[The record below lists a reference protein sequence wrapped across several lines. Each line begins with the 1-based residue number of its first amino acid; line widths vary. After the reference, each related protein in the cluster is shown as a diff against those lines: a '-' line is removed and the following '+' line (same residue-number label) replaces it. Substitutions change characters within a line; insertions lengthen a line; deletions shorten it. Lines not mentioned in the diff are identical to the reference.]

1 MVCYIRFL
9 EISFSK
15 TLIIKIV
22 GDITMNKIII
32 ISGLMLFS
40 FFFGAGNL
48 IFPPMLGYTA
58 QHNMWLAM
66 GGFAITGILMP
77 YITVIVVAYMNGG
90 VESVGRKVHPIF
102 GLIFA
107 ICIYL
112 SIGALYGIPRAANVA
127 YEIGTQNILPV
138 HNHYTLIIFS
148 LLFFLIVYLVALYPN
163 RIVDNL
169 GKYLTPILIIMI
181 LVLCILV
188 FIHPEGSIGSPR
200 GEYTNAPVVSGILK
214 GYFTMDLVAALA
226 FSVVIAQTFKLNG
239 ITDRKK
245 LIPAVAKSG
254 FISAIL
260 LALIYFSLA
269 YLGATTS
276 HSGFKNGTDI
286 LTYNT
291 LRVFGA
297 YGNLVF
303 GIIVILACLT
313 TCIGLVNA
321 CAAFA
326 VQKLTKISYKIF
338 VLAFTLLGFLVSTLG
353 LDLILKIAVPLLT
366 FIYPTSIVLVLISFI
381 SIFIR
386 YDLKFTF
393 VIPTIVAL
401 IISILQIMSDY
412 NFSKY
417 AKVIYNV
424 LPLSNYQLAWLIP
437 CIILTLLGIIIDYF
451 LKNKAQEALSKNH
464 LS

>member
-1 MVCYIRFL
+1 
-9 EISFSK
+9 
-15 TLIIKIV
+15 
-22 GDITMNKIII
+22 MNKIII

-200 GEYTNAPVVSGILK
+200 GEYTNAPVVS
-214 GYFTMDLVAALA
+214 
-226 FSVVIAQTFKLNG
+226 
-239 ITDRKK
+239 
-245 LIPAVAKSG
+245 
-254 FISAIL
+254 
-260 LALIYFSLA
+260 
-269 YLGATTS
+269 
-276 HSGFKNGTDI
+276 
-286 LTYNT
+286 
-291 LRVFGA
+291 
-297 YGNLVF
+297 
-303 GIIVILACLT
+303 
-313 TCIGLVNA
+313 
-321 CAAFA
+321 
-326 VQKLTKISYKIF
+326 
-338 VLAFTLLGFLVSTLG
+338 
-353 LDLILKIAVPLLT
+353 
-366 FIYPTSIVLVLISFI
+366 
-381 SIFIR
+381 
-386 YDLKFTF
+386 
-393 VIPTIVAL
+393 
-401 IISILQIMSDY
+401 
-412 NFSKY
+412 
-417 AKVIYNV
+417 
-424 LPLSNYQLAWLIP
+424 
-437 CIILTLLGIIIDYF
+437 
-451 LKNKAQEALSKNH
+451 
-464 LS
+464 